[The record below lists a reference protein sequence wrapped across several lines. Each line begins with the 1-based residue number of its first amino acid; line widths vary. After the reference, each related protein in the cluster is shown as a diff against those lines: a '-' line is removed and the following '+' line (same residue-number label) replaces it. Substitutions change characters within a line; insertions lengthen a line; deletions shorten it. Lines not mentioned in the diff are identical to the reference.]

1 MPVAFHVSVVT
12 PSPLPSTSP
21 STPTHSMASP
31 AAPGLFF
38 CFAAAVLL
46 VFVSVSAPTWDRI
59 SFLDV
64 SVSGQTTHFGVFGFT
79 GSATHVGYTFPSFAG
94 ATNLN
99 THVLHNLTNA
109 LILHPVA
116 AGLSG
121 IAVLFGLCGAMYHR
135 SGTIIMSLAA
145 LLAFLVTLVAWIID
159 MVLFGIVRVRV
170 RDAAGNSSAAQYG
183 NANWLT
189 LGALV
194 SLALA
199 FCAGTCGSFGRYRR
213 GGNRV

>member
-1 MPVAFHVSVVT
+1 MP
-12 PSPLPSTSP
+12 
-21 STPTHSMASP
+21 SP

-46 VFVSVSAPTWDRI
+46 IFVSVSAPTWNSI

-64 SVSGQTTHFGVFGFT
+64 STGGQSTHFGVFGYT
-79 GSATHVGYTFPSFAG
+79 GSGRSIGYFFPSQVSG
-94 ATNLN
+94 ASDINTN
-99 THVLHNLTNA
+99 VLHNLTKV
-109 LILHPVA
+109 LILHPVG
-116 AGLSG
+116 AGLAG

-135 SGTIIMSLAA
+135 SGTVLMSLAA
-145 LLAFLVTLVAWIID
+145 LLAFLVTLIVWIID
-159 MVLFGIVRVRV
+159 MVLFGIVRDRI
-170 RDAAGNSSAAQYG
+170 RNAGGTAQYG

-199 FCAGTCGSFGRYRR
+199 FCAGACGTFGRYRR
-213 GGNRV
+213 RDRI